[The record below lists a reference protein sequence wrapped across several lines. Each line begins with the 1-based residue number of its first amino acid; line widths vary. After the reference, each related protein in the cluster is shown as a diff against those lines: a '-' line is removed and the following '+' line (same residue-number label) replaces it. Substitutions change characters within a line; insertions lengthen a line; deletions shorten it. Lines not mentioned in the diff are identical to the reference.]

1 MNDAKGH
8 ASSLLILSLVS
19 VLAVAGVFIWALN
32 QSSFFPG
39 AVLPAASS
47 VHSTRTIPPVT
58 EIRMPDIRDIQP
70 EKTTTAT
77 APVPAVTVKETE
89 TLKPEPASVK
99 QQPERASAKPAAIE
113 AATNSPQTEESLVI
127 EVAKNT
133 PTNAGSTL
141 TETSSTTVTVITEKI
156 TETVPAASEDITD
169 SSATDKP
176 VKTETAKITTPT
188 DENVPTETKTLA
200 PATNTTPN
208 VTDASSTD
216 SSNNEAA
223 TSETARQSITPITE
237 NTNSDKTAISKPAR
251 SITPVADKTTAE
263 KLDDN
268 PAEESSVP
276 QKNGWIYAGQYKNGH
291 WLKRGLDI
299 PNTQLPAPGHRYKLV
314 WGTNVRLAPP
324 GKRKQNGSNLAK
336 NIGYLAE
343 NNEVEITRIKNSG
356 KTGHIWLEI
365 KY

>member
-39 AVLPAASS
+39 AVLPTASS
-47 VHSTRTIPPVT
+47 MHSTRPTPPVT

-77 APVPAVTVKETE
+77 ATVPSALSPADQPATKPPAPAVTVKEKKETE
-89 TLKPEPASVK
+89 ALTAEPASGT
-99 QQPERASAKPAAIE
+99 QQPEQASDKPFATE
-113 AATNSPQTEESLVI
+113 AVTDSPQTEESLAI

-133 PTNAGSTL
+133 PANAENTL
-141 TETSSTTVTVITEKI
+141 TETSPTTAITVTEKI
-156 TETVPAASEDITD
+156 TETAPA
-169 SSATDKP
+169 P
-176 VKTETAKITTPT
+176 NNTPT
-188 DENVPTETKTLA
+188 V
-200 PATNTTPN
+200 
-208 VTDASSTD
+208 VDASSTD
-216 SSNNEAA
+216 SRNNAAA
-223 TSETARQSITPITE
+223 TSESARQSITPVIE
-237 NTNSDKTAISKPAR
+237 KTNSDKTAVSEPAR
-251 SITPVADKTTAE
+251 SITPVTDKTTAE
-263 KLDDN
+263 KPDDN
-268 PAEESSVP
+268 PVEKSPAP
-276 QKNGWIYAGQYKNGH
+276 QKNGWIYAGQYKKGH

-299 PNTQLPAPGHRYKLV
+299 PDTQLPVPGHRYKLI